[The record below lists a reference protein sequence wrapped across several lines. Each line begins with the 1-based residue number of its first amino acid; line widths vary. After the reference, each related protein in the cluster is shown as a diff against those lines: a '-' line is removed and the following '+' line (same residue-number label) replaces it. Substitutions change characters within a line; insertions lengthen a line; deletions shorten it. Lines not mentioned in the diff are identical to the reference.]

1 MINKKDYKKLYPFKG
16 WVLENFPY
24 IEEDFDAITNYQL
37 FSKVV
42 EYLNKITYNQNLV
55 QESNNEVVDFVNN
68 YFANLD
74 VQEEINN
81 KLDDMA
87 EKGQLTE
94 IIAQYLQLAGILA
107 YNTLNDLLNATNIV
121 DGSFAKTYG
130 KLTYN
135 DGEGAFYKIR
145 EIVNTDV
152 VDGVN
157 IIAILSDN
165 NLVAELIKDK
175 NIEDLLTNVGNLQA
189 DVGNLQTDV
198 GNLQTDV
205 GNLQTDVNRLSNKKY
220 IFIGDSYNEG
230 YGNPDLLGW
239 GLILKDY
246 LGLSSSDYYN
256 LYEGGAGFVRV
267 GNNGHTFQQLL
278 ESYENTITNKN
289 DITDIIIAGGCNDTD
304 SNESTINTAIG
315 SMMTYIKTNYPN
327 AKTYIGMIGNNS
339 NWAEAGVYYRN
350 YLAYRVLPAYKDCQ
364 KYGATYLENIELTN
378 HDYDLFI
385 TDNVHLTDYSNIAKG
400 IYNCL
405 NGNGSQVVHYDRA
418 IDIYDSGLPNF
429 AMSISMHDGLINIR
443 SAVNRITGLS
453 FTLNRYATIT
463 NNWNPHYLRARFVDQ
478 KIIIPTDIYIKYDNG
493 NNDLFTMAYLILD
506 MVSKEITIFTLE
518 RFQNVTEINIGA
530 FDITVDANS
539 F

>member
-1 MINKKDYKKLYPFKG
+1 MNNRNIKPISPFILFCQK
-16 WVLENFPY
+16 VIPLA
-24 IEEDFDAITNYQL
+24 FDESMSYYECLCALTNYL
-37 FSKVV
+37 
-42 EYLNKITYNQNLV
+42 Y
-55 QESNNEVVDFVNN
+55 NEVTPAVNN
-68 YFANLD
+68 NADAVTELQSYVANYFKNLD

-81 KLDDMA
+81 KLDEMA
-87 EKGQLTE
+87 ESGQLAE

-121 DGSFAKTYG
+121 NGSFAKTYG

-145 EIVNTDV
+145 EIINTDV

-165 NLVAELIKDK
+165 NLIAELIKDK
-175 NIEDLLTNVGNLQA
+175 NIEDLLTSV
-189 DVGNLQTDV
+189 VNLQTDV

-230 YGNPDLLGW
+230 YGHPHYNLGW

-256 LYEGGAGFVRV
+256 LYEGGSGFVHV
-267 GNNGHTFQQLL
+267 GNDGHTFQKLL
-278 ESYENTITNKN
+278 ESNSSVITNKN
-289 DITDIIIAGGCNDTD
+289 EITDIIIAGGYNDND

-315 SMMTYIKTNYPN
+315 NMMSYIKTNYPN
-327 AKTYIGMIGNNS
+327 AKTYIGMIGNNADWS
-339 NWAEAGVYYRN
+339 NSGVFIRN

-364 KYGATYLENIELTN
+364 KYGATYLENIELTT
-378 HDYDLFI
+378 HDYDLFYS
-385 TDNVHLTDYSNIAKG
+385 DNVHLTDYSAIAKG
-400 IYNCL
+400 IYNCI

-418 IDIYDSGLPNF
+418 ITINDSGLPTF
-429 AMSISMHDGLINIR
+429 AMNISMHDGLINIR
-443 SAVNRITGLS
+443 SAVNRISGLS

-463 NNWNPHYLRARFVDQ
+463 NNWNPHYLRPRYTDQ
-478 KIIIPTDIYIKYDNG
+478 KIIIPVDIDITYNNG
-493 NNDLFTMAYLILD
+493 SEELYTMAYLILD
-506 MVSKEITIFTLE
+506 MVNKEIVIFTLE
-518 RFQNVTEINIGA
+518 RFQNVTAINIGA